1 MTVVTRTSGCPAG
14 PCTVAILICLF
25 EILEEKDKSTL
36 TYQEPGT
43 WQSLMEVFFGHQ
55 HRKPNPPPWPLQ
67 SVPRPSMILMEIV
80 GLQNRNDESP
90 DLAGSLSSSASR
102 PASETSGSERVSWTM
117 CLDML
122 VGSGCCIKA
131 KHKAYNLFTV
141 WSLLAGELRAGDSSV
156 LPRHSSD
163 APGQCPSACPVLCWR
178 SGSRPLHSVHAQGHH
193 PNT

>member
-80 GLQNRNDESP
+80 GLQNRKTNPQTRQAHYHLRLP
-90 DLAGSLSSSASR
+90 DQHQKHLDQRGYPGRCAWTCWLA
-102 PASETSGSERVSWTM
+102 V
-117 CLDML
+117 
-122 VGSGCCIKA
+122 
-131 KHKAYNLFTV
+131 
-141 WSLLAGELRAGDSSV
+141 
-156 LPRHSSD
+156 D
-163 APGQCPSACPVLCWR
+163 AV
-178 SGSRPLHSVHAQGHH
+178 
-193 PNT
+193 